1 MTMGERLGHWFR
13 RTGSEIL
20 GWTLVVIG
28 IPMMPLPGPGTIV
41 LVAGIALLAPHYAWA
56 RRILEPLR
64 KRAVDAAR
72 YGVATLPR
80 ITVSALGGLWLF
92 LLGVVW
98 WVSPTIPEF
107 DAIGVHIGPR
117 LPAAGWGTGL
127 GLIASAVAA
136 WMLLA
141 YSVRRW
147 RRPEYDPT
155 TGPTDGPTTD
165 PTTGPTTPKEHS

>member
-1 MTMGERLGHWFR
+1 MRMGERLGRWFR

-20 GWTLVVIG
+20 GWTLVAIG

-41 LVAGIALLAPHYAWA
+41 LVAGIALLAPHYSWA
-56 RRILEPLR
+56 RKILEPLR
-64 KRAVDAAR
+64 KQAVEAAR

-80 ITVSALGGLWLF
+80 ITISALGGLWLF
-92 LLGVVW
+92 LAGVVW

-107 DAIGVHIGPR
+107 NVLGVGFGPR
-117 LPAAGWGTGL
+117 LPASGWATGI

-136 WMLLA
+136 WSLLA

-147 RRPEYDPT
+147 RHTDAEEVTRPEPQLP
-155 TGPTDGPTTD
+155 G
-165 PTTGPTTPKEHS
+165 H

>member
-1 MTMGERLGHWFR
+1 MRMGERLGRWFR

-20 GWTLVVIG
+20 GWTLVAIG

-41 LVAGIALLAPHYAWA
+41 LVAGIALLAPHYSWA
-56 RRILEPLR
+56 RKILEPLR
-64 KRAVDAAR
+64 KQAVEAAR

-80 ITVSALGGLWLF
+80 ITISALGGLWLF
-92 LLGVVW
+92 LAGVVW

-107 DAIGVHIGPR
+107 NVLGVGFGPR
-117 LPAAGWGTGL
+117 LPASGWATGI

-136 WMLLA
+136 WSLLA

-147 RRPEYDPT
+147 RHTDAEEVTRPEPQRP
-155 TGPTDGPTTD
+155 G
-165 PTTGPTTPKEHS
+165 H

>member
-1 MTMGERLGHWFR
+1 MRMGERLGRWFR

-56 RRILEPLR
+56 QRILDPLR
-64 KRAVDAAR
+64 KQALEAAR

-98 WVSPTIPEF
+98 WVSPSIPEF
-107 DAIGVHIGPR
+107 DVLGVGFGPR
-117 LPAAGWGTGL
+117 LPAGGWATGL
-127 GLIASAVAA
+127 GLMASAVAA
-136 WMLLA
+136 WTLLA
-141 YSVRRW
+141 YSIRRW
-147 RRPEYDPT
+147 RRPENDPT
-155 TGPTDGPTTD
+155 VAPTSPE
-165 PTTGPTTPKEHS
+165 EHV